1 MQWQGVVERDRFA
14 QGHPG
19 SLTVG
24 VGPEIEKGENAGGD
38 ETPFLIA
45 LTELD
50 DCDSQESPDDHRR
63 VVFGGERLEGCERIH
78 PLIQATGLISAM
90 DGLVVR

>member
-1 MQWQGVVERDRFA
+1 MQRQGVIERDGFS

-24 VGPEIEKGENAGGD
+24 VGREVEKGEDAGGD

-63 VVFGGERLEGCERIH
+63 VVLGAERLEGCERIN
-78 PLIQATGLISAM
+78 PLIQAMGLISAM